1 MKKLLTTCAI
11 AAGLL
16 ALGLSSDALAAPKYA
31 DVKVPPTIRVIVSY
45 NAGGSS
51 DTLARITLPYWE
63 KAIQELT
70 GKKVNAVV
78 VNLPGA
84 GGEIGWTSLAHTQA
98 DGSTIGIINLPAVPL
113 VEAARDAGFEP
124 WLENFTALGVNVIDP
139 NVIRLAKDSGFA
151 TLKEAFAAAKSKP
164 GSVTVGADGPLSD
177 DHLAMY
183 AAAQKLGAEFA
194 FVPYKGGAPANRAVQ
209 AGEVDIGVGNVF
221 DLIKTKDS
229 VKDAC
234 VLRPTRYDMIADV
247 GTCEE
252 VLGVAIG
259 DLGSTRG
266 FAIRTGAPEDLITV
280 YREAFGMAFADQQYL
295 ADAKKRNITVVEP
308 RVGEAFSAVMKDQ
321 QELVGVLLEFFV
333 KGGYIKN

>member
-1 MKKLLTTCAI
+1 MTKLLATYAV

-16 ALGLSSDALAAPKYA
+16 ALGTTQGAFAAPKYP
-31 DVKVPPTIRVIVSY
+31 DVKVPSTIRVIVSY

-51 DTLARITLPYWE
+51 DALARITLPYWE

-98 DGSTIGIINLPAVPL
+98 DGSTVGIINLPAVPL

-124 WLENFTALGVNVIDP
+124 WLEKFTPLGVNVIDP
-139 NVIRLAKDSGFA
+139 NVIRLSKDSTFGS
-151 TLKEAFAAAKSKP
+151 LKEAFAAAKAKP

-194 FVPYKGGAPANRAVQ
+194 FVPYQGGAPANRALQ
-209 AGEVDIGVGNVF
+209 SGEVDVAIGNVF
-221 DLIKTKDS
+221 DHIKTKDAA
-229 VKDAC
+229 KDAC

-247 GTCEE
+247 ATCEE
-252 VLGVAIG
+252 VLGAKIG

-266 FAIRTGAPEDLITV
+266 FAIRTGSPDDVIKV
-280 YREAFGMAFADQQYL
+280 YQEAFGIAFADVQYL
-295 ADAKKRNITVVEP
+295 QDAKKRNITVVEP
-308 RVGEAFSAVMKDQ
+308 RIGDAFGKVMQEQ
-321 QELVGVLLEFFV
+321 QDLVGILMQYFV
-333 KGGYIKN
+333 KGGYIKQ

>member
-1 MKKLLTTCAI
+1 MKKLLTTCTV

-16 ALGLSSDALAAPKYA
+16 ALGMSPDVLAAPKYA
-31 DVKVPPTIRVIVSY
+31 DVKIPSTIRVIVSY

-113 VEAARDAGFEP
+113 VEAAREAGFEP

-151 TLKEAFAAAKSKP
+151 TLK
-164 GSVTVGADGPLSD
+164 
-177 DHLAMY
+177 
-183 AAAQKLGAEFA
+183 
-194 FVPYKGGAPANRAVQ
+194 
-209 AGEVDIGVGNVF
+209 
-221 DLIKTKDS
+221 
-229 VKDAC
+229 
-234 VLRPTRYDMIADV
+234 
-247 GTCEE
+247 
-252 VLGVAIG
+252 
-259 DLGSTRG
+259 
-266 FAIRTGAPEDLITV
+266 
-280 YREAFGMAFADQQYL
+280 
-295 ADAKKRNITVVEP
+295 
-308 RVGEAFSAVMKDQ
+308 
-321 QELVGVLLEFFV
+321 
-333 KGGYIKN
+333 